1 MHKRRPGLR
10 FGQKLNSGG
19 PRALDRSKLVGTIED
34 SGHDEAYR
42 FPTSTKP
49 DRSQRPSLWVLWVGP
64 PPINLENRPQVDT
77 SFSRPVWPQF
87 CFYPLRGITQRT
99 QSDGRWL
106 RSGFVEV
113 GDRSASSCPESSM
126 VPTSLLRSRA
136 LGAPEFSF

>member
-1 MHKRRPGLR
+1 MANMRVMEELP
-10 FGQKLNSGG
+10 SW
-19 PRALDRSKLVGTIED
+19 S
-34 SGHDEAYR
+34 
-42 FPTSTKP
+42 PTLAP
-49 DRSQRPSLWVLWVGP
+49 LVGP

-113 GDRSASSCPESSM
+113 GNQ
-126 VPTSLLRSRA
+126 
-136 LGAPEFSF
+136 